1 MSGSETE
8 DWECPLCME
17 ELDIDDR
24 GFFPC
29 ECEYQICRFCHNR
42 LSEDYGGRCPACRR
56 LYSEQTPRWNPIS
69 PAQVAKIKNEKRTKE
84 RERREIE
91 SNSRRHL
98 ANVRVV
104 QKNLVYVIGL
114 PSNLAT
120 EDILRSHDYFGQF
133 GRISKIVINRRQN
146 GSSSHHPTVGV
157 YVTFAVRDDATRAIN
172 AVDGS
177 MLESRVLRATFGT
190 TKYCSYYLRN
200 IPCQNP
206 GCMYLHEPGEEA
218 DSFTKEDLAANRASM
233 REGRGGP
240 FDHDDD
246 DSMSEDEIRS
256 PQPSHAGR
264 AAQGSRPHSTM
275 PAASSQVASG
285 SAASRVRKGSEISS
299 RPRSVDPHNDSQSG
313 SALPATASWASRAVA
328 KKPEPVDTKP
338 RKPDLGGT
346 MTLRMLPASRGKT
359 KATVPVV
366 AATPVVRERTKSTAQ
381 ADTATAT
388 SPNASHHPVLQQM
401 SRERKQQ
408 LRHQNRAQQ
417 KEVAESSDKATVVQT
432 KQGQKAAKKAEA
444 VKAQPAAAVAGPS
457 KRSAVTKAKPEAAAV
472 EAVASQLE
480 EAVDVADVIDA
491 VETTE
496 EPITADPLP
505 EVAVEVEQPVQAVQ
519 LVQEAQAAEPDA
531 SAAQVAASHANGA
544 LSFQSITDSLF
555 AQLNAKVSTPSTN
568 NNSLPTFAST
578 QAIGSHP
585 NRAPGYPIS
594 SVDPLLFPSATDAP
608 AINASSDAT
617 RPFDA
622 PVFSLFGNQSA
633 QWGEANANASY
644 MQSPLSSLLGE
655 SNALGAPI
663 GPLRDVPVGGSG
675 SSSRQRSR
683 WDFAHVDE
691 ASAQAELQSVLGRS
705 TGPPIGGAHQA
716 LLGPAATSFA
726 SSRDLGM
733 FSTPVRNEY
742 VGGPWGG
749 VPPQQQ
755 APFPPPGFGSRQSSG
770 ALHTESNALGFAPG
784 FGAQSAAP
792 ASALLS
798 RLMGQH
804 PVPMGDQLHA
814 PGPASMA
821 PMGTLGSERSRTDP
835 KVLNG
840 LLARLHLNRD
850 GDFAHAVGPDPVHSG
865 QSSVMAHMPPGM
877 SAVSP
882 VYSGQSP
889 MSLQA
894 QLSAGSSTGFVDPAI
909 VHVGRLN
916 VHSESVASTGPSSP
930 IGLPPGISTPGTK
943 TPGITSPSV
952 MSPVLGESTLGQTR
966 MQPRSANSSGRSR
979 FLNHF
984 SSEANGPKQVG
995 RADGSAN
1002 RSGSSSATEPESGR
1016 MVDGVPPG
1024 LPTTGVFGE
1033 LLQRAKQDAQNSNAA
1048 NYGNATGYGNADGS
1062 TFISGRMMLG
1072 DIERKLEAARRE
1084 AQELQA
1090 QLSTVIGQN
1099 QSAMWALA
1107 NGSDKEPTSSSASG
1121 ISFSAVSGM

>member
-29 ECEYQICRFCHNR
+29 ECGYQICRFCHNR

-218 DSFTKEDLAANRASM
+218 DSFTKEDLAANRANL
-233 REGRGGP
+233 REGRNGP
-240 FDHDDD
+240 FDHDD
-246 DSMSEDEIRS
+246 DSMSEDEVRS
-256 PQPSHAGR
+256 PQPCHAGR

-285 SAASRVRKGSEISS
+285 SATSRVRKSSEISS
-299 RPRSVDPHNDSQSG
+299 RPRSVDPHNDSQPG
-313 SALPATASWASRAVA
+313 SALPATASWASRAVT
-328 KKPEPVDTKP
+328 KKPEVVDPKP
-338 RKPDLGGT
+338 RKPDVGST

-359 KATVPVV
+359 KATVPVAV
-366 AATPVVRERTKSTAQ
+366 ASTPVVRERTKSTTQ
-381 ADTATAT
+381 ADTAT

-417 KEVAESSDKATVVQT
+417 KAEVGAAEPSDKAAAVQT

-444 VKAQPAAAVAGPS
+444 VKVQPAAVAGPS
-457 KRSAVTKAKPEAAAV
+457 KRSAGTKAKPEAAAV
-472 EAVASQLE
+472 EAIASQLVE
-480 EAVDVADVIDA
+480 AADTADSVDAVDA
-491 VETTE
+491 TE
-496 EPITADPLP
+496 EPVMADPLP
-505 EVAVEVEQPVQAVQ
+505 EVVVEVEQPAQAVQ
-519 LVQEAQAAEPDA
+519 PVQEAQPVEPEA
-531 SAAQVAASHANGA
+531 SEAQVAASHANGA

-568 NNSLPTFAST
+568 SLPAFAST

-608 AINASSDAT
+608 SIDASSDAS

-622 PVFSLFGNQSA
+622 PAFSLFGQSA
-633 QWGEANANASY
+633 QWGEANGTY
-644 MQSPLSSLLGE
+644 VQSPLSSLLGE

-705 TGPPIGGAHQA
+705 TGPPIGGTAHQA
-716 LLGPAATSFA
+716 MLGPAATSFA

-733 FSTPVRNEY
+733 FSTPVRNSGGY

-770 ALHTESNALGFAPG
+770 ALHTDSGALGFGG

-804 PVPMGDQLHA
+804 PAPMSDQLHA
-814 PGPASMA
+814 QSPASMA
-821 PMGTLGSERSRTDP
+821 PMMGTLGSERSRTDP
-835 KVLNG
+835 NVLNG
-840 LLARLHLNRD
+840 LLARLHLNRGD
-850 GDFAHAVGPDPVHSG
+850 GDFAHTVGPDPVHSG
-865 QSSVMAHMPPGM
+865 QLSAMSHMPPGM
-877 SAVSP
+877 SPVSP
-882 VYSGQSP
+882 VYSGQPQQSP
-889 MSLQA
+889 MSVHGP
-894 QLSAGSSTGFVDPAI
+894 LSAGSSSGFVDPAI

-916 VHSESVASTGPSSP
+916 VHSGSVASTGPSSP
-930 IGLPPGISTPGTK
+930 IGLPPGIITPGTK

-952 MSPVLGESTLGQTR
+952 MSPVLGETTLGQTR

-984 SSEANGPKQVG
+984 SSEPDGQKQLA
-995 RADGSAN
+995 RADGSA
-1002 RSGSSSATEPESGR
+1002 RGSGSSSATEPESAC

-1033 LLQRAKQDAQNSNAA
+1033 LLQRAKQDAQNSAS
-1048 NYGNATGYGNADGS
+1048 YGNSAGYGNADGS